1 MTAPAPANQPPKKRR
16 PRSRNPAGT
25 GDVFGDFTP
34 RRNPLAVRSY
44 VTALYGLTPLLGLV
58 LGLVAIVLGLIGL
71 KRQRLDPDVGGANF
85 ATAGIVI
92 GSIDLI
98 FNIAGIACLTR
109 GFGWW

>member
-16 PRSRNPAGT
+16 ARSRNLAAA

-34 RRNPLAVRSY
+34 RRNPVAVRSY

-58 LGLVAIVLGLIGL
+58 LGLVAIALGVIGL
-71 KRQRLDPDVGGANF
+71 KRQRLNPDVGGANF

-92 GSIDLI
+92 GTIDLI
-98 FNIAGIACLTR
+98 FNTAGIACLTR
-109 GFGWW
+109 GLGWW